1 MYMTACFAG
10 PSHLLLV
17 SCDQG
22 YTTGHRALQGY
33 WTGCYGPHGLE
44 IIYLRLAE
52 GCEPGEQHCPC
63 AVSPR
68 LVCMK
73 VRLTSV
79 IDIP

>member
-1 MYMTACFAG
+1 M
-10 PSHLLLV
+10 
-17 SCDQG
+17 
-22 YTTGHRALQGY
+22 QGY

-63 AVSPR
+63 AAAPR

-73 VRLTSV
+73 VPVHRLNAHELTAYLSRRH
-79 IDIP
+79 ILDP

>member
-1 MYMTACFAG
+1 M
-10 PSHLLLV
+10 
-17 SCDQG
+17 
-22 YTTGHRALQGY
+22 QGY

-63 AVSPR
+63 AAVPR

-73 VRLTSV
+73 VLQRRLITRKL
-79 IDIP
+79 

>member
-1 MYMTACFAG
+1 M
-10 PSHLLLV
+10 
-17 SCDQG
+17 
-22 YTTGHRALQGY
+22 QGY

-63 AVSPR
+63 AAAPR

-73 VRLTSV
+73 VPVHRLNAHELTARTMCLSRMH
-79 IDIP
+79 IFEANP